1 MLFLI
6 SSFKEII
13 LTQHVGLDL
22 LKRFGK
28 LDHFMVVKHFNVV
41 MRWSEKDFMNY
52 GIEGGTAANNNF
64 LHLHLNFKNHIY
76 RTKGS

>member
-22 LKRFGK
+22 LKHFGK
-28 LDHFMVVKHFNVV
+28 LDRFVVVKHFNVV
-41 MRWSEKDFMNY
+41 MKWSKKTLATMASMVEQ
-52 GIEGGTAANNNF
+52 
-64 LHLHLNFKNHIY
+64 
-76 RTKGS
+76 

>member
-22 LKRFGK
+22 LKRFSK
-28 LDHFMVVKHFNVV
+28 LDRFVVVKHFNVV
-41 MRWSEKDFMNY
+41 MKWSKKTLATMASKVEQQQIVTF
-52 GIEGGTAANNNF
+52 TVT
-64 LHLHLNFKNHIY
+64 FKF
-76 RTKGS
+76 

>member
-1 MLFLI
+1 MPFLI

-28 LDHFMVVKHFNVV
+28 LDRFVVVKHINVV
-41 MRWSEKDFMNY
+41 MKWSEKDSSNY
-52 GIEGGTAANNNF
+52 GIKGGTAANSNF
-64 LHLHLNFKNHIY
+64 LQSLNLVI
-76 RTKGS
+76 